1 MLFLSMVEIQCHI
14 FLSSKLQQERT
25 MKSLQGSHTVLN
37 MVEKVCKNNVIYLL
51 LTVLVLHHCVGSS
64 LVVAS
69 RGVSRVVPYGLLFA
83 VASIPEHR
91 LSGT

>member
-1 MLFLSMVEIQCHI
+1 
-14 FLSSKLQQERT
+14 
-25 MKSLQGSHTVLN
+25 MKSLQGSHTVVN
-37 MVEKVCKNNVIYLL
+37 MDEKVCKNNVIYLL
-51 LTVLVLHHCVGSS
+51 LAVLVLHHCMGFS

-69 RGVSRVVPYGLLFA
+69 RGVSRVAPYGLLFA